1 MDMSKLVIVDG
12 NAILHRAFHAIPPLT
27 TPKQEP
33 INAVYGFVSI
43 LLNVIQNLKP
53 THITV
58 CFDEKEKTFRQ
69 EALPSYQAQRPPM
82 ADELSSQFA
91 KARKFL
97 ESAKIPVYS
106 KPGYE
111 ADDVIGTIAT
121 QATQLS
127 GLGSQL
133 SDKGLSVIS
142 QSETEK
148 QKTGKLQSE
157 NRQQITDNRF
167 EVVIITGDRDILQ
180 LVDDKKD
187 IKLFMPVGGISNG
200 KLFGETETVERLG
213 VGPKLIPDYKGL
225 VGDASDNYF
234 GVPGIG
240 PKTAINLLNQF
251 GDFQGIYKNFSK
263 IPEKLKEKLEKGKEG
278 AELSY
283 KLATIIRDVP
293 VKFDFKAMEDWKVD
307 SQDVLKLFNE
317 FGFNTLTERIKKVGK
332 EINDSKQSSL
342 F

>member
-1 MDMSKLVIVDG
+1 MNMSKLVIVDG

-27 TPKQEP
+27 TPKHEP

-82 ADELSSQFA
+82 ADELSGQFS

-121 QATQLS
+121 ES
-127 GLGSQL
+127 KM
-133 SDKGLSVIS
+133 D
-142 QSETEK
+142 
-148 QKTGKLQSE
+148 
-157 NRQQITDNRF
+157 

-180 LVDDKKD
+180 LVDDKRD

-200 KLFGETETVERLG
+200 KLFGEAETIERLG

-251 GDFQGIYKNFSK
+251 GDFQGIYKNLSK
-263 IPEKLKEKLEKGKEG
+263 VPEKLKEKLEKGKEG

-283 KLATIIRDVP
+283 KLAKIIRDVP
-293 VKFDFKAMEDWKVD
+293 VKFDFNAMEAWMVD

-317 FGFNTLTERIKKVGK
+317 FGFNTLTKRIKEVGK
-332 EINDSKQSSL
+332 KLEDEKQMTL
-342 F
+342 L

>member
-1 MDMSKLVIVDG
+1 MNMSKLVIVDG

-53 THITV
+53 THITI

-69 EALPSYQAQRPPM
+69 VALPSYQAQRPPT
-82 ADELSSQFA
+82 ANELSSQFD

-111 ADDVIGTIAT
+111 ADDVIGTIASSV
-121 QATQLS
+121 QRI
-127 GLGSQL
+127 GGSW
-133 SDKGLSVIS
+133 
-142 QSETEK
+142 ET
-148 QKTGKLQSE
+148 
-157 NRQQITDNRF
+157 
-167 EVVIITGDRDILQ
+167 VIITGDRDILQ

-200 KLFGETETVERLG
+200 KLFGEAETIERLG

-234 GVPGIG
+234 GVAGIG

-251 GDFQGIYKNFSK
+251 GDFQGIYKNLSK
-263 IPEKLKEKLEKGKEG
+263 IPEKLKEKLEKGRQG

-293 VKFDFKAMEDWKVD
+293 VKFDFDAMEMWRVD
-307 SQDVLKLFNE
+307 SQDVLKLFSE
-317 FGFNTLTERIKKVGK
+317 FGFNTLTKRIQEVGK
-332 EINDSKQSSL
+332 KLEDEKQMTL
-342 F
+342 L

>member
-1 MDMSKLVIVDG
+1 MKKLVIVDG

-53 THITV
+53 THITI

-69 EALPSYQAQRPPM
+69 VALPSYQAQRPPM

-111 ADDVIGTIAT
+111 ADDVIGTIASSV
-121 QATQLS
+121 QRI
-127 GLGSQL
+127 GGSW
-133 SDKGLSVIS
+133 
-142 QSETEK
+142 ET
-148 QKTGKLQSE
+148 
-157 NRQQITDNRF
+157 
-167 EVVIITGDRDILQ
+167 VIITGDRDILQ

-200 KLFGETETVERLG
+200 KLFGEAETIERLG

-234 GVPGIG
+234 GVAGIG

-251 GDFQGIYKNFSK
+251 GDFQGIYKNLSK
-263 IPEKLKEKLEKGKEG
+263 IPEKLKEKLENGRQG

-293 VKFDFKAMEDWKVD
+293 VKFDFDAMQTWRVD
-307 SQDVLKLFNE
+307 SQDVLKLFSE
-317 FGFNTLTERIKKVGK
+317 FGFNTLTKRIQEVGK
-332 EINDSKQSSL
+332 NIESEKQTSL

>member
-1 MDMSKLVIVDG
+1 MSKLIIVDG
-12 NAILHRAFHAIPPLT
+12 NAIMHRAFHAIPPLS

-33 INAVYGFVSI
+33 INAVYGFISI

-69 EALPSYQAQRPPM
+69 IALPSYQAQRPPM

-106 KPGYE
+106 EPGYE

-121 QATQLS
+121 VAISHKPL
-127 GLGSQL
+127 
-133 SDKGLSVIS
+133 VIS
-142 QSETEK
+142 ET
-148 QKTGKLQSE
+148 
-157 NRQQITDNRF
+157 
-167 EVVIITGDRDILQ
+167 VIITGDRDILQ
-180 LVDDKKD
+180 LVDDRKG

-200 KLFGETETVERLG
+200 KLFGEAETVERLG
-213 VGPKLIPDYKGL
+213 VVPKLIPDYKGL

-240 PKTAINLLNQF
+240 PKTAISLLNQF
-251 GDFQGIYKNFSK
+251 GDFQGVYKNLSNV
-263 IPEKLKEKLEKGKEG
+263 PEKLKEKLVKGKEG

-283 KLATIIRDVP
+283 KLATIIMDVP
-293 VKFDFKAMEDWKVD
+293 VKLDFDAMEGWKVD
-307 SQDVLKLFNE
+307 SQDVVKLFNE
-317 FGFNTLTERIKKVGK
+317 FGFNTLTRRIQEVGK
-332 EINDSKQSSL
+332 KLEDEKQMTL
-342 F
+342 L

>member
-1 MDMSKLVIVDG
+1 MNKLVIIDG

-27 TPKQEP
+27 TPSGEP
-33 INAVYGFVSI
+33 INAVHGFVSI

-69 EALPSYQAQRPPM
+69 ISLPSYQAQRPPM
-82 ADELSSQFA
+82 ADELSSQFD
-91 KARKFL
+91 KVRKFL
-97 ESAKIPVYS
+97 VAAKIPIYS

-121 QATQLS
+121 KS
-127 GLGSQL
+127 KM
-133 SDKGLSVIS
+133 D
-142 QSETEK
+142 
-148 QKTGKLQSE
+148 
-157 NRQQITDNRF
+157 

-200 KLFGETETVERLG
+200 KLFGEKETVERLG
-213 VGPKLIPDYKGL
+213 VVPKLIPDYKGL

-234 GVPGIG
+234 GVPGVG
-240 PKTAINLLNQF
+240 PKTAINLLNEF
-251 GDFQGIYKNFSK
+251 GSFNDIYKNLSK
-263 IPEKLKEKLEKGKEG
+263 VPEKIKEKLEKGREG

-283 KLATIIRDVP
+283 KLATIVTDVP
-293 VKFDFKAMEDWKVD
+293 VEFDFKTMENWKVD
-307 SQDVLKLFNE
+307 SQDVLNLFDE
-317 FGFNTLTERIKKVGK
+317 FGFNTLTKRIQDVGK
-332 EINDSKQSSL
+332 KIEEDKQMTL
-342 F
+342 L

>member
-1 MDMSKLVIVDG
+1 MKKLVIVDG

-53 THITV
+53 THITI

-69 EALPSYQAQRPPM
+69 VALPSYQVQRPPM
-82 ADELSSQFA
+82 ADELSSQFD

-111 ADDVIGTIAT
+111 ADDVIGTIASSV
-121 QATQLS
+121 QRI
-127 GLGSQL
+127 GGSW
-133 SDKGLSVIS
+133 
-142 QSETEK
+142 ET
-148 QKTGKLQSE
+148 
-157 NRQQITDNRF
+157 
-167 EVVIITGDRDILQ
+167 VIITGDRDILQ
-180 LVDDKKD
+180 LVDDKKN

-200 KLFGETETVERLG
+200 KLFGEAETIERLG

-234 GVPGIG
+234 GVAGIG

-251 GDFQGIYKNFSK
+251 GDFQGIYKNLSK
-263 IPEKLKEKLEKGKEG
+263 IPEKLKEKLEKGRQG

-293 VKFDFKAMEDWKVD
+293 VKFDFDAMQTWRVD
-307 SQDVLKLFNE
+307 SQDVLKLFSE
-317 FGFNTLTERIKKVGK
+317 FGFNTLTKRIQEVGK
-332 EINDSKQSSL
+332 KLEDEKQTSL